1 MNILIS
7 DEAPVGFGLSM
18 TVPQGFSRDLLTVE
32 LVAALRESLVAT
44 DSLTQIW
51 IEDAQ
56 MDDDKLLNSI
66 GFSSYRDLWQMR
78 CKFPPN
84 GEGIATRPF
93 ICGVDDE
100 AFLEVNA
107 RAFSW
112 HPEQGSLDSPKLND
126 LFKEEWFDDEGFL
139 LLEVK
144 NRLAGFCWTKVHHQ
158 GDLTVG
164 EIFAIAVDPDFHG
177 RGFGKPLTISGLNYL
192 ENVGAD
198 LGMLY
203 VEADNIPAI
212 RIYEDI
218 GFTHFST
225 NRAYRNS
232 V

>member
-7 DEAPVGFGLSM
+7 DEAPEGFDLSM

-32 LVAALRESLVAT
+32 LAVALRESLVAT

-56 MDDDKLLNSI
+56 MDDDNLLNSI

-84 GEGIATRPF
+84 GEGIPTRPF

-100 AFLEVNA
+100 AFLEVNS

-112 HPEQGSLDSPKLND
+112 HPEQGSLDLSKLND

-144 NRLAGFCWTKVHHQ
+144 NRLAGFCWTKIHHQ

-192 ENVGAD
+192 ANVGAD

-203 VEADNIPAI
+203 VEADNKPAI

>member
-7 DEAPVGFGLSM
+7 DEAPVGFDLSM

-32 LVAALRESLVAT
+32 LAAALRESLVAT

-56 MDDDKLLNSI
+56 MDDDNLLNSI

-84 GEGIATRPF
+84 GEGILTRPF

-100 AFLEVNA
+100 AFLEVNS

-112 HPEQGSLDSPKLND
+112 HPEQGSLDLSKLND

-144 NRLAGFCWTKVHHQ
+144 NRLAGFCWTKLHHQ

-192 ENVGAD
+192 ANAGAD

-203 VEADNIPAI
+203 VESDNKPAI

>member
-7 DEAPVGFGLSM
+7 DEAPEGFDLSM

-32 LVAALRESLVAT
+32 LAVALRESLVAT

-56 MDDDKLLNSI
+56 MDDDNLLNSI

-84 GEGIATRPF
+84 GEGIPTRPF

-100 AFLEVNA
+100 AFLEVNS

-112 HPEQGSLDSPKLND
+112 HPEQGSLDLSKLND

-144 NRLAGFCWTKVHHQ
+144 NRLAGFCWTKMHHQ

-192 ENVGAD
+192 ANVGAD

-203 VEADNIPAI
+203 VEADNKPAI
-212 RIYEDI
+212 RMYEDI

-225 NRAYRNS
+225 NRAYKNS

>member
-7 DEAPVGFGLSM
+7 DETPFGFDLSM
-18 TVPQGFSRDLLTVE
+18 TVPQGFNRDLLTVE
-32 LVAALRESLVAT
+32 LTAALRETSMPT
-44 DSLTQIW
+44 DSLVQIW
-51 IEDAQ
+51 IENVQ
-56 MDDDKLLNSI
+56 MNDDDLLNSI

-100 AFLEVNA
+100 AFLEVNS

-126 LFKEEWFDDEGFL
+126 LFKEEWFDNVGFL
-139 LLEVK
+139 LLEVE

-158 GDLTVG
+158 GDLILG
-164 EIFAIAVDPDFHG
+164 EIYAIAVDPDFHG
-177 RGFGKPLTISGLNYL
+177 RGFGKRLTTSGLNYL
-192 ENVGAD
+192 SRVGAD

-203 VEADNIPAI
+203 VEADNKPAV

>member
-7 DEAPVGFGLSM
+7 DEAPEGFDLSM

-56 MDDDKLLNSI
+56 MDDDNLLNSI

-84 GEGIATRPF
+84 GEGIPTRPF
-93 ICGVDDE
+93 ICGVDDK
-100 AFLEVNA
+100 AFLEVNS

-112 HPEQGSLDSPKLND
+112 HPEQGSLDLSKLND

-192 ENVGAD
+192 ANVGAD

>member
-7 DEAPVGFGLSM
+7 DETPFGFDLSM
-18 TVPQGFSRDLLTVE
+18 TVPQGFNRDLLTVE
-32 LVAALRESLVAT
+32 LTAALRETSMPT
-44 DSLTQIW
+44 DSLIQIW
-51 IEDAQ
+51 IENVQ
-56 MDDDKLLNSI
+56 MNDDDLLNSI

-84 GEGIATRPF
+84 GEGIATSPF

-100 AFLEVNA
+100 AFLEVNS

-139 LLEVK
+139 LLEVE

-158 GDLTVG
+158 TDLTVG

-192 ENVGAD
+192 ANVGAD

>member
-7 DEAPVGFGLSM
+7 DEAPEGFDLSI
-18 TVPQGFSRDLLTVE
+18 TVPQGFSRDLLRVE
-32 LVAALRESLVAT
+32 LAAALRESLVAT

-56 MDDDKLLNSI
+56 IDDDNLLNSI
-66 GFSSYRDLWQMR
+66 GFSSYRDLWQMQ

-84 GEGIATRPF
+84 GEGIPTRPF

-100 AFLEVNA
+100 AFLEVNS

-139 LLEVK
+139 LLEIK
-144 NRLAGFCWTKVHHQ
+144 NRLAGFCWTKIHHQ

-192 ENVGAD
+192 ANAGAD

-203 VEADNIPAI
+203 VEADNKPAI

-232 V
+232 A

>member
-7 DEAPVGFGLSM
+7 DEAPVGFDLSM

-32 LVAALRESLVAT
+32 LAVALRESLVAT

-56 MDDDKLLNSI
+56 IDDDNLLNSI

-84 GEGIATRPF
+84 GEGIPTRPF

-100 AFLEVNA
+100 AFLEVNS

-112 HPEQGSLDSPKLND
+112 HPEQGSLDLSKLND

-139 LLEVK
+139 LLEIK
-144 NRLAGFCWTKVHHQ
+144 NRLAGFCWTKMHHQ

-192 ENVGAD
+192 ANVGAD

-203 VEADNIPAI
+203 VEADNKPAI

>member
-7 DEAPVGFGLSM
+7 DEAPVGFDLSM

-32 LVAALRESLVAT
+32 LAAALKESLVPT
-44 DSLTQIW
+44 DSLVQIW
-51 IEDAQ
+51 IEDTQ
-56 MDDDKLLNSI
+56 IDDDNLLGSI

-84 GEGIATRPF
+84 GEGILTRPF

-100 AFLEVNA
+100 AFLEVNS

-112 HPEQGSLDSPKLND
+112 HPEQGSLDLSKLND

-139 LLEVK
+139 LLEVE
-144 NRLAGFCWTKVHHQ
+144 NRLAGFCWTKLHHQ
-158 GDLTVG
+158 DDLTVG

-192 ENVGAD
+192 ANAGAD
-198 LGMLY
+198 IGMLY
-203 VEADNIPAI
+203 VEADNKPAI

>member
-56 MDDDKLLNSI
+56 MDDDKLLSSI

-84 GEGIATRPF
+84 GEGIATRPY

-112 HPEQGSLDSPKLND
+112 HPEQGSLDLSKLND

-139 LLEVK
+139 LLEVE

-192 ENVGAD
+192 ANVGAD

>member
-7 DEAPVGFGLSM
+7 DEAPVGFDLSM

-32 LVAALRESLVAT
+32 LAAALRESLVAT

-56 MDDDKLLNSI
+56 MDDDKLLKSI

-84 GEGIATRPF
+84 GEGIPTRPF
-93 ICGVDDE
+93 ICGVDDK
-100 AFLEVNA
+100 AFLEVNS

-112 HPEQGSLDSPKLND
+112 HPEQGSLDLSKLND

-144 NRLAGFCWTKVHHQ
+144 NRLAGFCWTKIHHQ

-192 ENVGAD
+192 ANAGAD

-203 VEADNIPAI
+203 VESDNKPAI

>member
-7 DEAPVGFGLSM
+7 DEAPEGFGLSM

-78 CKFPPN
+78 CKFPLN
-84 GEGIATRPF
+84 GEGIATRPY

-100 AFLEVNA
+100 AFLEVNS

-112 HPEQGSLDSPKLND
+112 HPEQGSLDLSKLND

-144 NRLAGFCWTKVHHQ
+144 NRLAGFCWTKLHHQ

-192 ENVGAD
+192 ANVGAD

>member
-7 DEAPVGFGLSM
+7 DEAPEGFDLSM

-44 DSLTQIW
+44 DSVTQIW

-56 MDDDKLLNSI
+56 MDDDKLLKSI

-84 GEGIATRPF
+84 GEGIATRPY
-93 ICGVDDE
+93 ICGVDDK
-100 AFLEVNA
+100 AFLEVNS

-112 HPEQGSLDSPKLND
+112 HPEQGSLDLSKLDD

-139 LLEVK
+139 LLEVE
-144 NRLAGFCWTKVHHQ
+144 NRLAGFCWTKVHHRS
-158 GDLTVG
+158 DLTLG

-192 ENVGAD
+192 ANVGAD

>member
-7 DEAPVGFGLSM
+7 DEAPVGFDLSM

-32 LVAALRESLVAT
+32 LAAALRESLVAT

-56 MDDDKLLNSI
+56 MDDDNLLNSI

-84 GEGIATRPF
+84 GEGILTRPF

-100 AFLEVNA
+100 AFLEVNS

-112 HPEQGSLDSPKLND
+112 HPEQGSLDLSKLND

-144 NRLAGFCWTKVHHQ
+144 NRLAGFCWTKLHHQ

-192 ENVGAD
+192 ANAGAD

-203 VEADNIPAI
+203 VEADNKPAI

>member
-7 DEAPVGFGLSM
+7 DEAPEGFGLSM

-78 CKFPPN
+78 CKFPLN
-84 GEGIATRPF
+84 GEGIATRPY

-100 AFLEVNA
+100 AFLEVNS

-112 HPEQGSLDSPKLND
+112 HPEQGSLDLSKLND

-139 LLEVK
+139 LLEVE

-192 ENVGAD
+192 ANVGAD

>member
-7 DEAPVGFGLSM
+7 DEAPEGFGLSM

-56 MDDDKLLNSI
+56 IDDDKLLNSI

-84 GEGIATRPF
+84 GEGIPTRPF

-100 AFLEVNA
+100 AFLEVNS

-139 LLEVK
+139 LLEIK
-144 NRLAGFCWTKVHHQ
+144 NRLAGFCWTKMHHQ

-192 ENVGAD
+192 ANVGAD

-203 VEADNIPAI
+203 VEADNKPAI

>member
-18 TVPQGFSRDLLTVE
+18 TVPQGFSRDLLTIE
-32 LVAALRESLVAT
+32 LVAALRESSVAT

-56 MDDDKLLNSI
+56 IDDDNLLHSI

-84 GEGIATRPF
+84 GEGILTRPF

-100 AFLEVNA
+100 AFLEVNS

-112 HPEQGSLDSPKLND
+112 HPEQGSLDLSKLND

-144 NRLAGFCWTKVHHQ
+144 NRLAGFCWTKLHHQ

-192 ENVGAD
+192 ANAGAD

>member
-7 DEAPVGFGLSM
+7 DEAPEGFGLSM

-32 LVAALRESLVAT
+32 LAVALRESLVAT

-56 MDDDKLLNSI
+56 MDDDNLLNSI

-84 GEGIATRPF
+84 GEGIATRPY
-93 ICGVDDE
+93 ICGVDDK
-100 AFLEVNA
+100 AFLEVNS

-112 HPEQGSLDSPKLND
+112 HPEQGSLDLSKLND

-144 NRLAGFCWTKVHHQ
+144 NRLAGFCWTKIHHQ

-192 ENVGAD
+192 ANVGAD

-203 VEADNIPAI
+203 VEADNKPAI

>member
-7 DEAPVGFGLSM
+7 DEAPEGFGLSM

-32 LVAALRESLVAT
+32 LVAALRESLGAT

-56 MDDDKLLNSI
+56 MDDDKLLKSI

-84 GEGIATRPF
+84 GEGIATRSY

-112 HPEQGSLDSPKLND
+112 HPEQGSLDLSKLDD

-139 LLEVK
+139 LLEVE

-192 ENVGAD
+192 ANVGAD

-203 VEADNIPAI
+203 VEADNKPAI

>member
-7 DEAPVGFGLSM
+7 DEAPLGFDLSI

-32 LVAALRESLVAT
+32 LAAALRESLVAT

-56 MDDDKLLNSI
+56 MDDDNLLNSI

-84 GEGIATRPF
+84 GEGILTRPF

-100 AFLEVNA
+100 AFLEVNS

-112 HPEQGSLDSPKLND
+112 HPEQGSLDLSKLND

-144 NRLAGFCWTKVHHQ
+144 NRLAGFCWTKLHHQ

-192 ENVGAD
+192 ANAGAD

-203 VEADNIPAI
+203 VEADNKPAI

>member
-7 DEAPVGFGLSM
+7 DEAPEGFGLSM

-32 LVAALRESLVAT
+32 LAAALRESLVAT

-56 MDDDKLLNSI
+56 MDDDNLLNSI

-84 GEGIATRPF
+84 GEGIPTRPF

-100 AFLEVNA
+100 AFLEVNS

-112 HPEQGSLDSPKLND
+112 HPEQGSLDLSKLND

>member
-7 DEAPVGFGLSM
+7 DEAPLGFELSI

-32 LVAALRESLVAT
+32 LAAALKESLVPT
-44 DSLTQIW
+44 DSLVQIW
-51 IEDAQ
+51 IEDTQ
-56 MDDDKLLNSI
+56 IDDDNLLDSI

-78 CKFPPN
+78 CKFPPI
-84 GEGIATRPF
+84 GEDIPTRKF

-100 AFLEVNA
+100 AFLEVNS

-112 HPEQGSLDSPKLND
+112 HPEQGSLDSSKLND

-139 LLEVK
+139 LLELK

-164 EIFAIAVDPDFHG
+164 EIFVIAVDPDFHG

-192 ENVGAD
+192 ANVGAD

-203 VEADNIPAI
+203 VEADNKPAI

-225 NRAYRNS
+225 NRAYRKS

>member
-7 DEAPVGFGLSM
+7 DEAPLGFDLSI

-66 GFSSYRDLWQMR
+66 GFSSHRDLWQMR
-78 CKFPPN
+78 CKFPLN
-84 GEGIATRPF
+84 GEGIATRPYV
-93 ICGVDDE
+93 CGVDDE
-100 AFLEVNA
+100 AFLEVNS

-112 HPEQGSLDSPKLND
+112 HPEQGSLDLSKLND

-144 NRLAGFCWTKVHHQ
+144 NRLAGFCWTKLHHQ

-192 ENVGAD
+192 ANAGAD

-203 VEADNIPAI
+203 VEADNKPAI

-232 V
+232 A

>member
-1 MNILIS
+1 MAFLAIEIS
-7 DEAPVGFGLSM
+7 GKCDANF
-18 TVPQGFSRDLLTVE
+18 
-32 LVAALRESLVAT
+32 LRLGKVSQQE
-44 DSLTQIW
+44 
-51 IEDAQ
+51 
-56 MDDDKLLNSI
+56 
-66 GFSSYRDLWQMR
+66 
-78 CKFPPN
+78 
-84 GEGIATRPF
+84 F

-100 AFLEVNA
+100 AFLEVNS

-112 HPEQGSLDSPKLND
+112 HPEQGSLDSSKLND

-164 EIFAIAVDPDFHG
+164 EIFVIAVDPDFHG

-192 ENVGAD
+192 ANVGAD

-203 VEADNIPAI
+203 VEADNKPAI